1 MKAAVPMK
9 KRVNWPVRILLVAA
23 VLFVFVQVVQVNAQ
37 MAEKQEIIDALDVE
51 KNTAKLY
58 NEALEEKLNA
68 DFAGY
73 LEERLRKE
81 GFVHPN
87 DQIYQFVN

>member
-9 KRVNWPVRILLVAA
+9 KRVNWPLRILIVAGA
-23 VLFVFVQVVQVNAQ
+23 LFVFVKTVQLYAQ
-37 MAEKQEIIDALDVE
+37 IVEKREIIDHLQTEVNNAR
-51 KNTAKLY
+51 LY
-58 NEALEEKLNA
+58 NEDLEEKLNG

-73 LEERLRKE
+73 LEERLRKD